1 MKYVIFLFVVILA
14 VVRFSVKFENGIYK
28 LKVTIFPVVPDR
40 LAYIGWIVILGFC
53 LFDLVSGA
61 KPQTQMEQIA
71 KMRLLF
77 LSFFNRLSISL
88 QDTEKSLRN
97 GKNYYIP
104 FTAATQSGMDCL

>member
-14 VVRFSVKFENGIYK
+14 VVRFSIKFENGIYK
-28 LKVTIFPVVPDR
+28 LKVTIFLWSPTGGP
-40 LAYIGWIVILGFC
+40 ILGGLSFWGFAS
-53 LFDLVSGA
+53 LIWSV
-61 KPQTQMEQIA
+61 EQSLRLRWSKSQ
-71 KMRLLF
+71 KMWLLF
-77 LSFFNRLSISL
+77 SSFFNRLSISL